1 MDIAGDTTIRCVGGI
16 VHDAQ
21 GRLLLIKRAN
31 EPGRGRWSLPGGRV
45 EPGETDAE
53 AVVREVREETGLE
66 VTPGPLAGT
75 VLRGPFEIHDYR
87 CSRNGGT
94 LTPGDDALDARWF
107 DVAAFDALRTS
118 GGLVDLLF
126 EELRDWGV
134 LPRES

>member
-75 VLRGPFEIHDYR
+75 
-87 CSRNGGT
+87 
-94 LTPGDDALDARWF
+94 
-107 DVAAFDALRTS
+107 
-118 GGLVDLLF
+118 
-126 EELRDWGV
+126 
-134 LPRES
+134 

>member
-1 MDIAGDTTIRCVGGI
+1 MVGRIDLAAIGAGQLILPDHRQQ
-16 VHDAQ
+16 A
-21 GRLLLIKRAN
+21 LLPA
-31 EPGRGRWSLPGGRV
+31 
-45 EPGETDAE
+45 
-53 AVVREVREETGLE
+53 
-66 VTPGPLAGT
+66 
-75 VLRGPFEIHDYR
+75 LRR
-87 CSRNGGT
+87 